1 MTDSFVTFDPTGY
14 WEGSGIEFDL
24 LRDSNSIVEVK
35 LKLTKLITK
44 YQSNVYLVT
53 DTYYY
58 EDGSINYGPANYVI
72 NTNGNNTLLTPD
84 DTGAGIDTWVFNSEQ
99 MTFTYDVNG
108 LPIETDPKNK
118 AYTAAYNLVKKE
130 SFILEQQSE
139 LFNDVDSNIK
149 TLINNNKI
157 VANDITEADFP
168 KLEFIIDNNKTLDFT
183 DLKIFLNENGTLKP
197 IVVPGVYDIVKAK
210 YNAVAKQAVI
220 DGNTT
225 FEPFKDGV
233 LDGATIGKII
243 DTITNNKTYRIFKVF
258 SITLTDVSM

>member
-44 YQSNVYLVT
+44 YQSNVYVVT

-84 DTGAGIDTWVFNSEQ
+84 DTGAGIDTWLFNSEQ
-99 MTFTYDVNG
+99 MTFTYDVNC

-118 AYTAAYNLVKKE
+118 AYTAAYNLVKKNPL
-130 SFILEQQSE
+130 ILDEQSA
-139 LFNDVDSNIK
+139 LFKKVDSNIK
-149 TLINNNKI
+149 TLIKDNKI
-157 VANDITEADFP
+157 VANDITEFAFP
-168 KLEFIIDNNKTLDFT
+168 KLEFIVDNNKTLGFA
-183 DLKIFLNENGTLKP
+183 DLKIFLNQNGTLTP

-210 YNAVAKQAVI
+210 YDAVAESAVSY
-220 DGNTT
+220 GNKT
-225 FEPFKDGV
+225 FEPFKNGL
-233 LDGATIGKII
+233 LDGETIGQII
-243 DTITNNKTYRIFKVF
+243 DELTNNETYRIPKVF
-258 SITLTDVSM
+258 SMTLVDY